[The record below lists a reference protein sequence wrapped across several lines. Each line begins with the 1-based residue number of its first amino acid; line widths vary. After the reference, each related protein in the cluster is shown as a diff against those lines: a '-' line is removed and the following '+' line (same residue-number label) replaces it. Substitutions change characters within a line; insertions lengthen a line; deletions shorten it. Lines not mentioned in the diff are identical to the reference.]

1 MRAFTK
7 AAALLL
13 VHSVAGESM
22 PGPVRRV
29 SATETIPTAYITL
42 NVPVDGTETQLVPLR
57 LDLAEGEEPCSPAQV
72 RVNGQPLAQDADGF
86 GQGILTL
93 DHDITITSNWT
104 FACQSLKQALTVNV
118 HSVNG
123 NPAVDPTFFIAH
135 FYQTTPVQIATV
147 ENVADVRYLHLHTT
161 VTESLAD
168 SGEEH
173 ADVTNGEASE
183 YYDEYPVPA
192 PVLGEGSGGVNE
204 EVAQLKELRRQAR
217 ELVAMIRDQEDA
229 IMDKLE
235 YSVQEKLAAE
245 PAPTPLGE
253 CRDVRCAF
261 KALVY
266 RFRHSHEEVCESGS
280 GWRALFGCAPE
291 EQLYDEEYDAEMDWS
306 PEDMEDYDEEMDFV
320 DDMEWLDITNED
332 WDSEEAFYTNYEED
346 MLAMYYE
353 SARKRML
360 MLVAETAVI
369 VGAAVFCITSLIRRL
384 TTGRGRCLRP
394 RTSNELPL
402 YQGARYF
409 DEPKTLLSFDDKSTA
424 TASGYPD
431 DEKAILLAAEQQAA
445 KKTSVA
451 EEISELRRAASV
463 VSDLVAVEAAERRSS
478 VDYDDEAPPA
488 YEHGNEREH
497 SL

>member
-13 VHSVAGESM
+13 VHSVACESM

-42 NVPVDGTETQLVPLR
+42 NVPVDGAKTQAVPLR
-57 LDLAEGEEPCSPAQV
+57 LDLAEGDEPCSPAQV
-72 RVNGQPLAQDADGF
+72 RINGQPLAQDTNGF
-86 GQGILTL
+86 GQGALTL

-104 FACQSLKQALTVNV
+104 FACESLKQALTINV

-123 NPAVDPTFFIAH
+123 NSAVDQTSFIAR

-161 VTESLAD
+161 VTQSLAD

-173 ADVTNGEASE
+173 VDVANEDNAI
-183 YYDEYPVPA
+183 YHDKYPVPG
-192 PVLGEGSGGVNE
+192 PVLGEGS
-204 EVAQLKELRRQAR
+204 
-217 ELVAMIRDQEDA
+217 
-229 IMDKLE
+229 
-235 YSVQEKLAAE
+235 EKLAAE

-261 KALVY
+261 KDLAY
-266 RFRHSHEEVCESGS
+266 RFRHSHEEVCESAS
-280 GWRALFGCAPE
+280 GWRALFGCAPKEQPWMEDE
-291 EQLYDEEYDAEMDWS
+291 EVYEEKYTGEYDEE
-306 PEDMEDYDEEMDFV
+306 
-320 DDMEWLDITNED
+320 MEWLDITDED
-332 WDSEEAFYTNYEED
+332 WESEEGFYANYEED

-353 SARKRML
+353 SVSCSRRPQRSCPLTETPKARKRML

-369 VGAAVFCITSLIRRL
+369 VGAAD
-384 TTGRGRCLRP
+384 
-394 RTSNELPL
+394 
-402 YQGARYF
+402 ARYF
-409 DEPKTLLSFDDKSTA
+409 NEPKTLLSFDDKPTA
-424 TASGYPD
+424 SSSGYPD
-431 DEKAILLAAEQQAA
+431 NEKAILLAAENKAA

-451 EEISELRRAASV
+451 DEIAELRQAASV
-463 VSDLVAVEAAERRSS
+463 VSDLVSIEAAERRSS

-488 YEHGNEREH
+488 YELGNEREH
-497 SL
+497 AL

>member
-1 MRAFTK
+1 MQ
-7 AAALLL
+7 
-13 VHSVAGESM
+13 
-22 PGPVRRV
+22 
-29 SATETIPTAYITL
+29 PTLTFHR
-42 NVPVDGTETQLVPLR
+42 QPLR

-86 GQGILTL
+86 GQGVLTL

-183 YYDEYPVPA
+183 YYDEYPVPV
-192 PVLGEGSGGVNE
+192 PVLGEGSGGVDE

-235 YSVQEKLAAE
+235 YNVQEKLAAE

-291 EQLYDEEYDAEMDWS
+291 EQPWMENDDMYDEEYDAEMDWS
-306 PEDMEDYDEEMDFV
+306 PENMEDYDEEMDFV

-353 SARKRML
+353 SVSCSRTPQAILSTNRRPKGSQTHADAGCRN
-360 MLVAETAVI
+360 
-369 VGAAVFCITSLIRRL
+369 GRHRWRRRL
-384 TTGRGRCLRP
+384 LHHISHPAPHHRP
-394 RTSNELPL
+394 RSLP
-402 YQGARYF
+402 
-409 DEPKTLLSFDDKSTA
+409 
-424 TASGYPD
+424 
-431 DEKAILLAAEQQAA
+431 
-445 KKTSVA
+445 
-451 EEISELRRAASV
+451 
-463 VSDLVAVEAAERRSS
+463 
-478 VDYDDEAPPA
+478 PPA
-488 YEHGNEREH
+488 HLQRASPVPGRTV
-497 SL
+497 L